1 MGPLTYVFLKMI
13 SSVMADLNV
22 IVKFFMLFR
31 TSPHVFVAEN
41 TSECVIIL
49 LTYQVWIQN

>member
-1 MGPLTYVFLKMI
+1 MGLLTYVFLKMI

-31 TSPHVFVAEN
+31 TSAHVFVAEN

-49 LTYQVWIQN
+49 LT